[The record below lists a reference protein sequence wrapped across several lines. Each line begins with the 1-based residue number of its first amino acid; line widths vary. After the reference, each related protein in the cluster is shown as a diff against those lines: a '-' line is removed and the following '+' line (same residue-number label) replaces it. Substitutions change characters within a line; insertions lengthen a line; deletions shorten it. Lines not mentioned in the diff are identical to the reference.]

1 MSEGAYERYRYTFP
15 DGRAKDWAIRVNP
28 DGTYTTRWGPAD
40 RLSGTMTRA
49 ERYPGE
55 VAALTRSK
63 LRKGYVLLDR
73 RDLDGRTRLTPRSA
87 PRPTGARSSPLGVD
101 LSRVDTGRD
110 DFWF

>member
-1 MSEGAYERYRYTFP
+1 VSEGAFERYRFTHP
-15 DGRAKDWAIRVNP
+15 DGRAKDWAIRTNP
-28 DGTYTTRWGPAD
+28 DGTCTTRWGPAD
-40 RLSGTMTRA
+40 RLTGMMTRA

-55 VAALTRSK
+55 VAALTRRK

-73 RDLDGRTRLTPRSA
+73 VELDGRARLTPRSA
-87 PRPTGARSSPLGVD
+87 PRPTGTRSNAPRVD